1 MRSTVPAGVI
11 GNRMQPNP
19 SRETRKPVLP
29 NIVYFIVIGLPVI
42 ILSKCK
48 RHHITLPVSTS
59 L

>member
-1 MRSTVPAGVI
+1 
-11 GNRMQPNP
+11 MQPNP